1 PETIMAETLPT
12 ASAPTMPLLLSKL
25 GVGQVLAHRYEIIAP
40 LGQGGMGAVYR
51 VRDRELGED
60 IALKVLK
67 PEIAD
72 IEGALDRFRREVKLA
87 RRVTHPNVART
98 YDLGHFE
105 GIRYLTMEL
114 ISGVPLTRRMHAGRV
129 PLADVLRIAAEIAR
143 GLTAAHA
150 AGVVHRDLKPDNV
163 MIADAAPL
171 ASRATPGASMLP
183 SSGDRFTGERIV
195 LTDFGI
201 ARLAEGAP
209 ADGSMQTVGL
219 AIGTPAYMAPEQLEG
234 RELDGRADVYAF
246 GVMLFEILTG
256 ELPFKGDT
264 IYALAAARLAG
275 NVPDPRSV
283 DPTIPEPIAR
293 LVKDVLAR
301 NRDDRPD
308 AQRLLERI
316 DALRGSGAEMDARVP
331 RLPNMFEMSQA
342 TPLGPRLVAVLPFE
356 SDGGSAEAARLAADL
371 GAAVNDA
378 LASVKGVR
386 FVPASTVRN
395 ALIGREVGAQ
405 LDASLIGRALRADL
419 VLEGAVRVAGASV
432 RVRAH
437 LVEVTSALQSWA
449 KRFEAPLDDP
459 FALEDDVVAGIGE
472 AFRALGEG
480 ASRRGPEGEK
490 ARALYEKGRAE
501 YLQFGPP
508 FVEAA
513 VASFRQALE
522 LAPGDAWLLSAL
534 GAALTRLWIVRGAT
548 DRELIA
554 EAEEMSLRALATDAS
569 IGETFATIG
578 ILRLQHGEMRAAV
591 RAFHEALARSPLLA
605 EAHGYLGRLLA
616 ESGHVDEALRR
627 LDLSMRLEPDSLPA
641 YWEKARTQAL
651 IGDLP
656 GAEATIDLGVK
667 IGGLVSGV
675 YSRTR
680 FVMWFHDKEMAR
692 KVIKTIEGTGETGVL
707 ARQVMLP
714 ILDAFANDR
723 PLGDV
728 INLFR
733 QFADEVSASPR
744 QRAFFFQLSAEYYAV
759 AGMPEEAMT
768 SIEKAAVLPLIDLL
782 WLDRC
787 PALDRLRADPRFGR
801 ARATVATRVAELW
814 S

>member
-1 PETIMAETLPT
+1 MAETLPT
-12 ASAPTMPLLLSKL
+12 ASAPTMPLLLAKL
-25 GVGQVLAHRYEIIAP
+25 GVGQVVAQRYEIIAP

-72 IEGALDRFRREVKLA
+72 VEGALDRFRREVKLA

-114 ISGVPLTRRMHAGRV
+114 ITGVALSKRIHGRRV
-129 PLADVLRIAAEIAR
+129 PLADVLRIGAEIAR
-143 GLTAAHA
+143 GLAAAHA

-163 MIADAAPL
+163 MIAE
-171 ASRATPGASMLP
+171 ASVGHRTPQGASLLP
-183 SSGDRFTGERIV
+183 PSEGNRFTGERIV

-201 ARLAEGAP
+201 ARLTEGAP
-209 ADGSMQTVGL
+209 RDVSMQTIGL

-234 RELDGRADVYAF
+234 RELDGRADIYAF
-246 GVMLFEILTG
+246 GVLLFEILTG

-264 IYALAAARLAG
+264 VYALAAARLSG
-275 NVPDPRSV
+275 PVPDPRTI
-283 DPTIPEPIAR
+283 DPTVPEPIAR
-293 LVKDVLAR
+293 LVKDALAR

-308 AQRLLERI
+308 AQRIVERI
-316 DALRGSGAEMDARVP
+316 DALRGSAVEVQARVP
-331 RLPNMFEMSQA
+331 RLPSVFDVSQA
-342 TPLGPRLVAVLPFE
+342 TPLGPRLVAILPFE
-356 SDGGSAEAARLAADL
+356 AAEGGAEATQLAADL

-378 LASVKGVR
+378 VANVKGVR
-386 FVPASTVRN
+386 LVGASAVRN
-395 ALIGREVGAQ
+395 ALVGRDPGVT
-405 LDASLIGRALRADL
+405 LDPSAIGRALRADL
-419 VLEGAVRVAGASV
+419 VLEGSVRLASDKV

-437 LVEVTSALQSWA
+437 LVEATSALQSWA
-449 KRFEAPLDDP
+449 KRFEAPRDDP
-459 FALEDDVVAGIGE
+459 FALEDDVVDGIGE
-472 AFRALGEG
+472 AFRALGHG
-480 ASRRGPEGEK
+480 AARRGPADEK
-490 ARALYEKGRAE
+490 VRALYEKGRAE
-501 YLQFGPP
+501 YLQFGTP
-508 FVEAA
+508 FVESAI
-513 VASFRQALE
+513 VSLRQALE
-522 LAPGDAWLLSAL
+522 LAPGDAWVLSAL
-534 GAALTRLWIVRGAT
+534 GAALTRLWILRGAT

-554 EAEEMSLRALATDAS
+554 EAEELSLRALATDAS

-616 ESGHVDEALRR
+616 ESGHVDEAMRR
-627 LDLSMRLEPDSLPA
+627 LDLSIRLEPDSLPA

-656 GAEATIDLGVK
+656 AALATIQSG
-667 IGGLVSGV
+667 IAFGGPLSGV
-675 YSRTR
+675 YSHAR
-680 FVMWFHDKEMAR
+680 FVMWYRDKTMAR
-692 KVIKTIEGTGETGVL
+692 EVIQLVESIEHPGGL
-707 ARQVMLP
+707 ARVVMVP
-714 ILDAFANDR
+714 ILDAFARDA
-723 PLGDV
+723 PLHSV
-728 INLFR
+728 IDLFR

-744 QRAFFFQLSAEYYAV
+744 QRSFFFQLSTEYYAV
-759 AGMPEEAMT
+759 AGMPEAALA
-768 SIEKAAVLPLIDLL
+768 SLEKAAALPLIDLL

-787 PALDRLRADPRFGR
+787 PALDTLRDDARFAR
-801 ARATVATRVAELW
+801 ARASVARTVAELW

>member
-1 PETIMAETLPT
+1 MSETLPT
-12 ASAPTMPLLLSKL
+12 ASAPTMPLLLAKL
-25 GVGQVLAHRYEIIAP
+25 GVGQLLAHRYEIVAP

-72 IEGALDRFRREVKLA
+72 VEGALDRFRREVKLA

-114 ISGVPLTRRMHAGRV
+114 ITGVPLSKRMHGRRM

-143 GLTAAHA
+143 GLSAAHA

-163 MIADAAPL
+163 MIADVSGNAR
-171 ASRATPGASMLP
+171 STPQGASLIP
-183 SSGDRFTGERIV
+183 SSDARFAGERIV

-201 ARLAEGAP
+201 ARLTEGAP
-209 ADGSMQTVGL
+209 RDSSMQTVGI
-219 AIGTPAYMAPEQLEG
+219 AVGTPAYMAPEQLEG
-234 RELDGRADVYAF
+234 RELDGRADIYAF
-246 GVMLFEILTG
+246 GVLLFEILTG

-275 NVPDPRSV
+275 NVPDPRSI

-293 LVKDVLAR
+293 LVRDSLAR

-308 AQRLLERI
+308 AQRLLDRI
-316 DALRGSGAEMDARVP
+316 DALRGSAVEVQARVP
-331 RLPNMFEMSQA
+331 RLPSLFDVSQA
-342 TPLGPRLVAVLPFE
+342 TPLGPRLVAILPFE
-356 SDGGSAEAARLAADL
+356 AEGGGPDATRLAADL

-378 LASVKGVR
+378 LAGVKGVR
-386 FVPASTVRN
+386 IVPATAVRN
-395 ALIGREVGAQ
+395 ALVGRDPATV
-405 LDASLIGRALRADL
+405 LDASQLGRGLRADL
-419 VLEGAVRVAGASV
+419 VLEGSVRVAGATA
-432 RVRAH
+432 RVRTH

-449 KRFEAPLDDP
+449 KRFEAKVDDP
-459 FALEDDVVAGIGE
+459 FALEDDVVEGVGE

-480 ASRRGPEGEK
+480 ATRRGPSDEK
-490 ARALYEKGRAE
+490 VRALYEKGRAE
-501 YLQFGPP
+501 YLQFGPT
-508 FVEAA
+508 FVESA
-513 VASFRQALE
+513 VESFRRALE
-522 LAPGDAWLLSAL
+522 MAPGDAWLLSAL
-534 GAALTRLWIVRGAT
+534 GAALTRLWILKGAT

-554 EAEEMSLRALATDAS
+554 EAEELSLRALATDAS

-616 ESGHVDEALRR
+616 ESGHVEEALRR
-627 LDLSMRLEPDSLPA
+627 LDLSIRLEPDSLPA

-651 IGDLP
+651 VGDLA
-656 GAEATIDLGVK
+656 GALRTVDQGVA
-667 IGGLVSGV
+667 IGGPMSGV
-675 YSRTR
+675 YSRAR
-680 FVMWFHDKEMAR
+680 FVMWYRDKDMAR
-692 KVIKTIEGTGETGVL
+692 DVIQIVKQSGEPGAL
-707 ARQVMLP
+707 ARVVMVP
-714 ILDAFANDR
+714 ILEAFAEDR
-723 PLGDV
+723 HLSSV
-728 INLFR
+728 IDLFR

-744 QRAFFFQLSAEYYAV
+744 QRSFFFQLSTEYYAV
-759 AGMPEEAMT
+759 AGMKNEALT
-768 SIEKAAVLPLIDLL
+768 SLEKAAALPLIDLL

-787 PALDRLRADPRFGR
+787 AALDSLRDDERFGR
-801 ARATVATRVAELW
+801 ARAFVAMRVAELW